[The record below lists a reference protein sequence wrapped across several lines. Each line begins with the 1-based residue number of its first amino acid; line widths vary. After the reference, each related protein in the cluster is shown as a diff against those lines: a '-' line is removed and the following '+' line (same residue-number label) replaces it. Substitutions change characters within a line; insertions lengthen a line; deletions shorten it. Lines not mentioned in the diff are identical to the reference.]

1 MYLHCFWHFQHLF
14 KKNKNS
20 KIYFQRVQFLMRS
33 FQNYRF
39 IFLLKSMLTLPFKK
53 NKNYLDKGSKSANKK
68 KMRNQ
73 SDFGLLKFA

>member
-14 KKNKNS
+14 KKIKNS

-53 NKNYLDKGSKSANKK
+53 TRIIWTRGPKVQTKRK
-68 KMRNQ
+68 
-73 SDFGLLKFA
+73 